1 MGMGMGIAAFAV
13 LIGPP
18 INGAFIDQYGGF
30 REVSIFSGVMSLMG
44 GLIALSAKLATAEG
58 IFGKV

>member
-1 MGMGMGIAAFAV
+1 MGMGIAAFAV

-18 INGAFIDQYGGF
+18 INGALIDRYGGF

-44 GLIALSAKLATAEG
+44 GLIALSGKFATAEG